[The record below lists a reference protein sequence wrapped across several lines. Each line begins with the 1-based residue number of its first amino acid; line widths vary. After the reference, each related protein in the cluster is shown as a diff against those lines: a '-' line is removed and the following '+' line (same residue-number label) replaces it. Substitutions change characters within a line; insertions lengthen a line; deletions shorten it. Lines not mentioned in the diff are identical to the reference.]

1 MKKVLHV
8 GCGAQAPEKLH
19 TAFRTEEWQELRLD
33 IDADVHPDIIATMTR
48 MSPVED
54 ASVDAI
60 FSSHNLEHLYPHE
73 VPMALKE
80 FRRVLKPTGFA
91 LITMPDLQ
99 EVARLVAAGQLEE
112 PAYNSS
118 LGPISPLD
126 ILYGYRPS
134 LGHGNLFMAHHTG
147 FTGKSLL
154 NALTSAGFART
165 TVQRVPYSFSLWTI
179 AFSVAPS
186 DAKLQEA
193 QYQMLP
199 LHAALLA
206 LNAA

>member
-19 TAFRTEEWQELRLD
+19 IAFRTEEWQELRLD
-33 IDADVHPDIIATMTR
+33 IDADVHPDIVATMTD
-48 MSPVED
+48 MSLVED
-54 ASVDAI
+54 VSVDAI
-60 FSSHNLEHLYPHE
+60 FSSHNLEHLYAHE
-73 VPMALKE
+73 VPVALKE

-99 EVARLVAAGQLEE
+99 EVARLVAVGQLEE
-112 PAYNSS
+112 TAYNST

-126 ILYGYRPS
+126 ILYGHRLS
-134 LGHGNLFMAHHTG
+134 LDQGNLFMAHHTG

-154 NALTSAGFART
+154 NALTGAGFGSA
-165 TVQRVPYSFSLWTI
+165 TVQRVPHAFSLWAI
-179 AFSVAPS
+179 AFCIAPS
-186 DAKLQEA
+186 DAKLQDA
-193 QYQMLP
+193 QNQMLP